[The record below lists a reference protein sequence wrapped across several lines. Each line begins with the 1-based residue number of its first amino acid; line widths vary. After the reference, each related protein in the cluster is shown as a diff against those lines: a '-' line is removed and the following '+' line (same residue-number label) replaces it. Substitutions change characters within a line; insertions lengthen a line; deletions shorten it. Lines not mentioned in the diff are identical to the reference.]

1 MLESNP
7 FVLGVI
13 TVVLAVLV
21 LKVFFTLWKILEKK
35 LHPSD
40 FDKPTN
46 TPETAFKDL
55 KKKIVNVY
63 MKNGDVLEKH
73 KYKKTL
79 YFGNGEYS
87 WCALVYFELEAPNQT
102 QVFISSADILKIET
116 TKDA

>member
-1 MLESNP
+1 MIESNP

-13 TVVLAVLV
+13 AVVIGVLI
-21 LKVFFTLWKILEKK
+21 LKIFFTLWKVLEKK
-35 LHPSD
+35 LHPND

-63 MKNGDVLEKH
+63 MKNGDILKEH

-79 YFGNGEYS
+79 YFGDEEYS
-87 WCALVYFELEAPNQT
+87 WYALVYFELEAPNQT
-102 QVFISSADILKIET
+102 KVFISSSDILKIET